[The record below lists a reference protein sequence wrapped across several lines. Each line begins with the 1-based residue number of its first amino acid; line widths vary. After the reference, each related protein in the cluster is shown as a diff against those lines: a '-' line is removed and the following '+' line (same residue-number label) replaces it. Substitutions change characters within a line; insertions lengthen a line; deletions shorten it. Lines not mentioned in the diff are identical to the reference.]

1 MSVKPMTY
9 ARAMKLL
16 GMPTPWNDVILKIKY
31 REKSKASHPDKG
43 GAHERMV
50 AVNAAFNCLKNMPE
64 DARQAMF
71 KQHKAENGRGAENK
85 GSRSKKRVSKEVHDL
100 IRDLWG
106 DKSEG
111 FGGGDYE
118 QPSSGERNASPPW
131 NSRWR
136 FRDFGGAASD
146 PDYNA
151 GYEPPPP
158 PPPPKEE
165 PKRYFQVG
173 DQRYRSGV
181 YGGIWTWL
189 GPQHGEPLSEFEGIK
204 GVVIPEY
211 IDEGTRVMATTSDDD
226 QSSTLEVVIVWN
238 KKRDP
243 YAANAPTDVSVG
255 IPIRIIAVLRIHL
268 RDAFHYGDNVAVVSI
283 MNQMLILGA
292 DFDYELARLRGIQ
305 LV

>member
-16 GMPTPWNDVILKIKY
+16 GMPTPWNDAILKLKY

-50 AVNAAFNCLKNMPE
+50 AINAAFACLKNMPE
-64 DARQAMF
+64 DARQVMF
-71 KQHKAENGRGAENK
+71 KQRKAEKTGRGAENK
-85 GSRSKKRVSKEVHDL
+85 RSRSKGASKEVHDL

-111 FGGGDYE
+111 FGGGGYE
-118 QPSSGERNASPPW
+118 QPSSGERNAYTPG

-136 FRDFGGAASD
+136 FRDFGGVAAD

-151 GYEPPPP
+151 EYEPPP

-189 GPQHGEPLSEFEGIK
+189 GPQHEDPLDWFEGHQ
-204 GVVIPEY
+204 GVIIPEY
-211 IDEGTRVMATTSDDD
+211 IEEGTRVAAKTSDDD
-226 QSSTLEVVIVWN
+226 QSSTIEVVIVWN

-243 YAANAPTDVSVG
+243 YAADAPMDVSVG
-255 IPIRIIAVLRIHL
+255 IPTRVIGLLRIHL
-268 RDAFHYGDNVAVVSI
+268 RDAVYYGDNVAVVSI

-305 LV
+305 LI

>member
-16 GMPTPWNDVILKIKY
+16 GMPTPWNDTILKLQY
-31 REKSKASHPDKG
+31 RAKSKASHPDKG

-85 GSRSKKRVSKEVHDL
+85 RNRSKGASEEINDWV
-100 IRDLWG
+100 RDYLRRN
-106 DKSEG
+106 KSEG

-118 QPSSGERNASPPW
+118 EASDRERDASPPW

-136 FRDFGGAASD
+136 FRDFGGVGSA
-146 PDYNA
+146 PDYDA
-151 GYEPPPP
+151 EYEPPPP
-158 PPPPKEE
+158 PPPPKED

-204 GVVIPEY
+204 GVIIPEY

-238 KKRDP
+238 KRRDP

-268 RDAFHYGDNVAVVSI
+268 REAFDYGDNAAVVSI
-283 MNQMLILGA
+283 INQMCLLGA
-292 DFDYELARLRGIQ
+292 DFEYELARMQGIH
-305 LV
+305 LI

>member
-16 GMPTPWNDVILKIKY
+16 GMPTPWNDTILKLQY
-31 REKSKASHPDKG
+31 RAKSKASHPDKG

-50 AVNAAFNCLKNMPE
+50 AINAAFACLKNMPE

-71 KQHKAENGRGAENK
+71 KQHKADTERKAENK
-85 GSRSKKRVSKEVHDL
+85 RSRSKGVSKEVHDL

-111 FGGGDYE
+111 FGGGGYE
-118 QPSSGERNASPPW
+118 QPSGGERNASPPW

-136 FRDFGGAASD
+136 FRDFGGVGAD
-146 PDYNA
+146 PDYNS
-151 GYEPPPP
+151 GYEPP

-173 DQRYRSGV
+173 DQRYRSGM

-189 GPQHGEPLSEFEGIK
+189 GPQHEDPLDWFEGYQ
-204 GVVIPEY
+204 GVIIPEY
-211 IDEGTRVMATTSDDD
+211 IEEGTRVAAKTSDDD
-226 QSSTLEVVIVWN
+226 QSSTIEVVIVWN

-243 YAANAPTDVSVG
+243 YAANAPMDVSVG
-255 IPIRIIAVLRIHL
+255 IPIRIISVLRIHL
-268 RDAFHYGDNVAVVSI
+268 RDAFHYSDNAAVVSI
-283 MNQMLILGA
+283 INQMCLLGA
-292 DFDYELARLRGIQ
+292 DFEYELARMQGIQ
-305 LV
+305 LI